1 MSEAIS
7 YTAPTYPSN
16 ASSAF
21 DIGFRLDYRAPKQAK
36 ELFAEVPES
45 QVIVDT
51 AVGVTEKY
59 STLILLDEL
68 LNLLRGEQPQFRNI
82 EEVLGY
88 VVGIGN
94 IGSDDMISV
103 FDVVGSG
110 FCVASDDGYRLYN
123 SIRAALLQGKK
134 ACISFRNIT
143 NLSAAFLDAA
153 LGQLCNGEFSFEEI
167 SNRIS
172 LIEISS
178 EKMFLVECTI
188 NDAKG
193 FFSDPRRL
201 KIAMDSIAT
210 EGEID

>member
-1 MSEAIS
+1 LSEAIS
-7 YTAPTYPSN
+7 YPAPRYPSN

-21 DIGFRLDYRAPKQAK
+21 DIGLRIEYRAPKQAK
-36 ELFAEVPES
+36 ELFAKAPEP
-45 QVIVDT
+45 QVIMNT
-51 AVGVTEKY
+51 AVGVTERY
-59 STLILLDEL
+59 STLMPLDEL

-82 EEVLGY
+82 EEVLSCI
-88 VVGIGN
+88 VSIGN
-94 IGSDDMISV
+94 TGSDGMISV

-123 SIRAALLQGKK
+123 SIRAVLLQGKN

-143 NLSAAFLDAA
+143 NLSASFLDAA
-153 LGQLCNGEFSFEEI
+153 LGQLCNGEFSFEDI

-178 EKMFLVECTI
+178 EKMFLVESAI
-188 NDAKG
+188 NDAKE
-193 FFSDPRRL
+193 FCRDPRRL
-201 KIAMDSIAT
+201 KIVMDSIAA